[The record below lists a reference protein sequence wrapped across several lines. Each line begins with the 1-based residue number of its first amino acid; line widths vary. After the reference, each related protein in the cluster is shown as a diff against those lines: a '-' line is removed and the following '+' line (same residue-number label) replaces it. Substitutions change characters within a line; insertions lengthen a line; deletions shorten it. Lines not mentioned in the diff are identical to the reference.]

1 MCTRPAR
8 RWQTGSFFLL
18 TPQREQES
26 VLNHSFNRLELTS
39 DLTEGENTALIF
51 ETEPPGVADD
61 ISKVSSHSK
70 VEREGSRVGISFN
83 PSFPGSSSLSSQTS
97 HRTQS
102 ISQKIQQMLCY
113 SLQVANLYSATELNL
128 RYCR

>member
-1 MCTRPAR
+1 MTN
-8 RWQTGSFFLL
+8 WLFSLL
-18 TPQREQES
+18 TLQREQES

-70 VEREGSRVGISFN
+70 VEREGSIVGISFN
-83 PSFPGSSSLSSQTS
+83 PSFPRPLLCPLRTS
-97 HRTQS
+97 HR
-102 ISQKIQQMLCY
+102 IF
-113 SLQVANLYSATELNL
+113 
-128 RYCR
+128 